1 MLLKYILLTIIFI
14 NFIFATEN
22 LEKVKIQFQWKNQ
35 YEFAGFYMAKEKGY
49 YKDIGVD
56 VDFIEFEPKIDIVDE
71 VLNNN
76 VQFGVWSSGLVA
88 KWLNGN
94 DIVLLSNYFKRS
106 PLALITKPEIKFPAD
121 LIGKRIMIPKND
133 GRSANYQQ
141 MFKMFGINENN
152 VTFLDPNFNLKNFND
167 TDAYSIF
174 LTNEPYTFI
183 KNSIPYNILDPNNY
197 GVELNDV
204 NLFTSNEFSKKNPKL
219 VSDFIKASNKG
230 WEYAINNIDE
240 TVETIFKKYNS
251 QNKSK
256 EALLFEANE
265 SQKFIQSKYYDVGK
279 INIDKL
285 EKIAKLYIELGLA
298 SKSKNINQFIY
309 PNNLGNS
316 TFSIN
321 ELDFIKNNPIIKISN
336 ETDYPPF
343 DFIIDDKPAGY
354 SIDLLD
360 LISKKTGLKF
370 QYINGYKWSELV
382 EMFKNKELDVLH
394 SLTYTKER
402 EKLGNFSDPYIFI
415 NNHFIIKNDSAQIN
429 NIKELN
435 GKIVAVGK
443 NWAVEN
449 YLYKNYPKINLLVLD
464 SLKSILDAVANGQ
477 ADAAI
482 IDNLT
487 AKYSIKKYGY
497 SNLKISSWFKEY
509 SNGKTLSYRFLIQKE
524 LSILNNIFNKT
535 INSLTFED
543 LIALDKK
550 WFDNN
555 IKTEN
560 KFYLTNEEK
569 KYLDNKKVITMCVDP
584 DWTPL
589 ESLDKDGNHIG
600 IAADIIKLMK
610 DKTNLNINIVKTT
623 SWNESVKK
631 AQNRECDAFSL
642 AMKTSKRNEYMDFTQ
657 SYLSYPFVITT
668 SNDKIYINNI
678 KSIIDKKI
686 AVVKNYAISEI
697 LKEKYPNKK
706 FIEVSSVKQGLELV
720 NDKKVY
726 AFVENLISIAYTIQK
741 HNYLNIKISGEFDE
755 KLNLSI
761 ATRND
766 EPILNSIMQKSLN
779 LISEDEKQQIY
790 NKWFFVKF
798 EQEINYSILWK
809 ILGLTFIIILISFYW
824 NTKLYNEK
832 KKTKAAL
839 EGLTELQKELKLKNK
854 ELEKISITDKLT
866 SLYNRHKIDEVLKY
880 ELLRFDRT
888 KNSFGVIILDIDY
901 FKLVNDN
908 FGHNVGDSVLVKISE
923 LLKNT
928 IRESDILGR
937 WGGEEFILI
946 IPETN
951 KDDLIFLAQ
960 KLRRLIEEYNFE
972 IIGNKTCSFGLTL
985 SKEEDNSAKI
995 IERADRAL
1003 YLAKERGRNRV
1014 EFII

>member
-14 NFIFATEN
+14 NFIFATDN
-22 LEKVKIQFQWKNQ
+22 LKKIKIQLQWKNQ

-56 VDFIEFEPKIDIVDE
+56 VDFIEFEPNIDIVDE
-71 VLNNN
+71 VLNDKA
-76 VQFGVWSSGLVA
+76 QFGVWSSGLVS
-88 KWLNGN
+88 KWLNGK
-94 DIVLLSNYFKRS
+94 DIVLLANYFKRS
-106 PLALITKPEIKFPAD
+106 PLALITKPEIKFPTD
-121 LIGKRIMIPKND
+121 LIGKEIMIPQND

-141 MFKMFGINENN
+141 MFKMFGINNEN
-152 VTFLDPNFNLKNFND
+152 VTFKDPDFNLKNFDN

-174 LTNEPYTFI
+174 LTNEPYDFI
-183 KNSIPYNILDPNNY
+183 SKSLAYNILDPSNY
-197 GVELNDV
+197 GVEFDDV
-204 NLFTSNEFSKKNPKL
+204 NLFTSNKFSKENPKL
-219 VSDFIKASNKG
+219 VNDFTKASTKG
-230 WEYAINNIDE
+230 WEYAIKNIDE
-240 TVETIFKKYNS
+240 TIDIILKKYNN
-251 QNKSK
+251 QNKTR

-265 SQKFIQSKYYDVGK
+265 SQKFIQSKYYDLGK
-279 INIDKL
+279 IYIDKL
-285 EKIAKLYIELGLA
+285 EKIAKLYIELGFA
-298 SKSKNINQFIY
+298 PNSKNVNQFIY
-309 PNNLGNS
+309 PNNLDNS
-316 TFSIN
+316 AFSIE
-321 ELDFIKNNPIIKISN
+321 ELNFIKNNPVIKISN

-343 DFIIDDKPAGY
+343 DFLIDNKPAGY

-402 EKLGNFSDPYIFI
+402 EKFGNYSQPYIFI

-555 IKTEN
+555 IKIEN

-642 AMKTSKRNEYMDFTQ
+642 AMKTSKRSEYMNFTKA
-657 SYLSYPFVITT
+657 YLSYPFVITT
-668 SNDKIYINNI
+668 LSDKIYINNI

-686 AVVKNYAISEI
+686 AIVKNYAISEI

-706 FIEVSSVKQGLELV
+706 FIEVSSVEEGLELL

-766 EPILNSIMQKSLN
+766 EPLLNSIMQKSLN
-779 LISEDEKQQIY
+779 LINEDDKQQIY

-839 EGLTELQKELKLKNK
+839 EGLKELQKELKLKNK

-908 FGHNVGDSVLVKISE
+908 FGHNIGDSVLVKISE

-972 IIGNKTCSFGLTL
+972 IVGNKTCSFGLTL